1 MKYFPLVWAA
11 VMRKPARAILTLL
24 SVMLAFTLF
33 GLTIGMNATFE
44 KLKEEAR
51 ADRIFSGA
59 RFGGLLP
66 VGMAR
71 QIESI
76 PGVAMVAHSNNLFGY
91 IKDPKNRVFAQ
102 MNDEKVPQVNPEWP
116 ITAEQW
122 KLVRDN
128 RRAVLVSRRQA
139 DRYHLKVGDT
149 FTVITPPTQK
159 KTDGSNNWE
168 FQVAAITP
176 DISYMTQ
183 GYMFGNYDYFDK
195 GRMQVDQ
202 GKTGIFRVKLNDPSR
217 TAEIAE
223 QIDNKFANSATPLQ
237 SITEKA
243 AFDVSNTG
251 MDIATVDREVALAG
265 MFMVLFLTA
274 NGIAQAVRERLAE
287 FATLKT
293 IGFSDRGVIG
303 LVFAEAAIPCLLG
316 AGLGVGCAY
325 VLTKFLPALVPPG
338 DGVPIPTMTPMVLV
352 WAALCAAIVAFA
364 SSALP
369 ALRLKR
375 MDIATA
381 LSGRV

>member
-33 GLTIGMNATFE
+33 GLTIGMNATFD

-66 VGMAR
+66 IGMAR
-71 QIESI
+71 QIESM
-76 PGVAMVAHSNNLFGY
+76 PGVAMVASSNNLFGY
-91 IKDPKNRVFAQ
+91 IQDPKNRVFVQ
-102 MNDEKVPQVNPEWP
+102 MNDEKVPKVNPEWP
-116 ITAEQW
+116 ITPAQW
-122 KLVRDN
+122 QLVHDN
-128 RRAVLVSRRQA
+128 RRGLLVSRRQA
-139 DRYHLKVGDT
+139 ERWHLKVGDT

-159 KTDGSNNWE
+159 KADGTNNWT

-176 DISYMTQ
+176 EISYMMQ
-183 GYMFGNYDYFDK
+183 GYMFGNYDYMDK
-195 GRMQVDQ
+195 ARLLSDQ
-202 GKTGIFRVKLNDPSR
+202 GKTGVFRVKLNDPSR

-223 QIDNKFANSATPLQ
+223 QIDDKFANSATPLQ

-251 MDIATVDREVALAG
+251 LDIAAVDREVALAG

-316 AGLGVGCAY
+316 AGLGVGFAAL
-325 VLTKFLPALVPPG
+325 LTKFLPALVPPG
-338 DGVPIPTMTPMVLV
+338 DGVPIPTMTAMVFV
-352 WAALCAAIVAFA
+352 WAAICAALVAFA

-369 ALRLKR
+369 ALRLTR

-381 LSGRV
+381 LSGR

>member
-33 GLTIGMNATFE
+33 GLTIGMNATFTE
-44 KLKEEAR
+44 LQAQAR
-51 ADRIFSGA
+51 ADRIFSGS
-59 RFGGLLP
+59 RFGGPLP
-66 VGMAR
+66 VAMAR

-76 PGVAMVAHSNNLFGY
+76 PGVALVASSNNLFGY
-91 IKDPKNRVFAQ
+91 ITNPKNRVFIQ
-102 MNDEKVPQVNPEWP
+102 MNDENVAKVNSEWP
-116 ITAEQW
+116 ITPAEWQ
-122 KLVRDN
+122 KVRDN
-128 RRAVLVSRRQA
+128 RRGVLVSKALA
-139 DRYHLKVGDT
+139 DRWHLKVGDT
-149 FTVITPPTQK
+149 FSVIAPVQK
-159 KTDGSNNWE
+159 KLDGTTTWT

-183 GYMFGNYDYFDK
+183 GYMFGNYDYMDK
-195 GRMQVDQ
+195 GRLLADQ
-202 GKTGIFRVKLNDPSR
+202 GKTGVFRVKLNDPSR

-243 AFDVSNTG
+243 AFDVNNTG
-251 MDIATVDREVALAG
+251 MDIASVDREVALAG

-303 LVFAEAAIPCLLG
+303 LVFAEAAVPCLLG
-316 AGLGVGCAY
+316 AALGVGLA
-325 VLTKFLPALVPPG
+325 ALLSAVIPRFMPPG
-338 DGVPIPTMTPMVLV
+338 AGIPVPTMSGMVFV
-352 WAALCAAIVAFA
+352 WAAICAVFVAFV

-381 LSGRV
+381 LSGR

>member
-44 KLKEEAR
+44 ELKKEAR

-71 QIESI
+71 QIEGM

-91 IKDPKNRVFAQ
+91 IKEPRNRVFVQ
-102 MNDEKVPQVNPEWP
+102 MNDEKVPLVNPEWP
-116 ITAEQW
+116 ITAAQW
-122 KLVRDN
+122 KLIRDN
-128 RRAVLVSRRQA
+128 RRGVLVSRRQA

-149 FTVITPPTQK
+149 FTVITPPIQK
-159 KTDGSNNWE
+159 KTDGSINWE
-168 FQVAAITP
+168 LQVAAITP
-176 DISYMTQ
+176 DISYMMQ

-195 GRMQVDQ
+195 GRMLVDQ
-202 GKTGIFRVKLNDPSR
+202 GKTGGFRIKLKDSTR

-223 QIDNKFANSATPLQ
+223 QIDDKFANSATPLQ

-251 MDIATVDREVALAG
+251 MDIAAVDREVALAG

-316 AGLGVGCAY
+316 AGLGIGFAY
-325 VLTKFLPALVPPG
+325 VLTKILPSLVPPG
-338 DGVPIPTMTPMVLV
+338 DGVPIPVMTPMVLV

-381 LSGRV
+381 LSGRG